1 MRFWQEV
8 DGLLLR
14 QAAKHADAIRAA
26 FIRSIDVD
34 DIIQR
39 WVEAHPAGG
48 IVSAAEARAWAKQ
61 NIPVER
67 KPLGDALDHVYA
79 DGWVMGQDVSTA
91 AYAHAKLGLKKAAP
105 SGKDMKAALNFD
117 WNKWKPGNKPA
128 ALLVRPSGKFSQ
140 LLETGRAGIKGMNDT
155 TLDRVGTLLADS
167 LESGAAYTELA
178 RNLLKDQI
186 TNRVVQDAARAS
198 TIAVTEMSR
207 ALNTATV
214 DNYNSFGVEKVEWLA
229 IDTGVCEI
237 CPANEAQGP
246 IPIGQMFESGDTE
259 PPAHPN
265 CRCTILPVVAEGP
278 EMTDEQFA
286 QAFINGEAP
295 ALEAATGVEMTPP
308 LPALDLPEVSAK
320 DIINMSNE
328 EATEMFKYVYE
339 GRTFGDGFTLQVK
352 EVYRLGSNRKSV
364 EMAIVSKDGGSAGKV
379 KRSFT
384 EHNIDKR
391 IEVHHDLMNLNES
404 QRGKGFSSDF
414 SRFSEAWYK
423 AAGGVSEITIT
434 AALEDGAYTWAKAG
448 YDWASEPTS
457 VIRRIGKM
465 VDNILEFGTAW
476 GYTQEQAVEVSAKL
490 QALKKRMEDGKYYTN
505 SYPKPFELANIDAP
519 LINNGRFDE
528 NGLPTKQSFG
538 RFLLSGQFWDGIKKL

>member
-1 MRFWQEV
+1 VRFWQEV

-246 IPIGQMFESGDTE
+246 IPIGEMFESGDTE

-265 CRCTILPVVAEGP
+265 CRCTILPVVAEGA

-286 QAFINGEAP
+286 QAIIDGEAP
-295 ALEAATGVEMTPP
+295 ALEAATGVEITPP
-308 LPALDLPEVSAK
+308 LPTLDLPEVSAK
-320 DIINMSNE
+320 DLINMSND

-339 GRTFGDGFTLQVK
+339 NRTFGDGFTLKVR
-352 EVYRLGSNRKSV
+352 EVFRIGSNSKTV
-364 EMAIVSKDGGSAGKV
+364 EMDIVGKNGGLAGKV
-379 KRSFT
+379 KRSFM

-391 IEVHHDLMNLNES
+391 IEVHHDLMKLNEA

-448 YDWASEPTS
+448 YDWSQKPDSLISRFKTLSEYLLDTGVKSGFTPEEAAEIASK
-457 VIRRIGKM
+457 VDALRIKM
-465 VDNILEFGTAW
+465 ET
-476 GYTQEQAVEVSAKL
+476 
-490 QALKKRMEDGKYYTN
+490 GKYYTN
-505 SYPKPFELANIDAP
+505 SYPKPFQIANMEGPDITYNT
-519 LINNGRFDE
+519 LSGE
-528 NGLPTKQSFG
+528 TETLPFG
-538 RFLLSGQFWDGIKKL
+538 RWLLSNAYWNGIKKL